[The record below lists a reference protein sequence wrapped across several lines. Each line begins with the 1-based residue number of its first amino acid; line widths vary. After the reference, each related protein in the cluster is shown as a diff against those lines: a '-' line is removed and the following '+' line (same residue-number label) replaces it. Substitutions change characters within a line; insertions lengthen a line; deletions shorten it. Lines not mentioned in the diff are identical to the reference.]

1 MIKIRQAVIVEG
13 RYDRK
18 KVENIL
24 DTLIIE
30 TDGFAIFKNKE
41 KQALIRRLADTR
53 GIVVLTD
60 SDTAG
65 FKIRSFLGSI
75 VPPEKIIHAY
85 IPDVLGKEKRKDKP
99 SKENKLGVE
108 GMTAEII
115 MQSLD
120 RAGVTCEKTEK
131 TDRKPVTKID
141 LYEDGITG
149 NKNSKSKKALFLKK
163 LDLPER
169 LSTNSLL
176 KLINTFMTYDEYRQ
190 VIDEIKNG

>member
-1 MIKIRQAVIVEG
+1 MIKISQAVIVEG

-30 TDGFAIFKNKE
+30 TNGFAIFKNKE
-41 KQALIRRLADTR
+41 KQALIRRLANTR

-85 IPDVLGKEKRKDKP
+85 IPDILGKEKRKDKP

-108 GMTAEII
+108 GMSAEII
-115 MQSLD
+115 MQALD
-120 RAGVTCEKTEK
+120 RAGVTCEQGEK
-131 TDRKPVTKID
+131 TDRKQVTKID
-141 LYEDGITG
+141 LFEDEITG
-149 NKNSKSKKALFLKK
+149 AQNSKAKKALLLKK

-176 KLINTFMTYDEYRQ
+176 KLINTFMTYDEYKK
-190 VIDEIKNG
+190 IISEINT

>member
-1 MIKIRQAVIVEG
+1 MIKINQAVIVEG

-75 VPPEKIIHAY
+75 VPPEKVVHAY
-85 IPDVLGKEKRKDKP
+85 IPDVLGKEKRKDRP

-115 MQSLD
+115 LNSLD
-120 RAGVTCEKTEK
+120 KAGVTCTEGERSE
-131 TDRKPVTKID
+131 RKPVTKID

-149 NKNSKSKKALFLKK
+149 SKNSKAKKALLLKK

-176 KLINTFMTYDEYRQ
+176 KLINTFMTYDEYKT
-190 VIDEIKNG
+190 VISEI